1 MTRIIE
7 LRSDADTLPTEAMR
21 EAMAR
26 APVGDDIL
34 GEDPSTNELQAVAA
48 ALFGK
53 EAALLTI
60 SGTMSNQVAVM
71 ALTQRGDE
79 VIVGRDAHIYN
90 MEVAGLTTLSQVQPR
105 AVDAPHGQYD
115 LDQVHGALRRSSIQS
130 APTGLICLENTYNLN
145 AGDVCSLDNMT
156 RLRGLARTHGVPVY
170 LDGARLFNAASALGL
185 SLSTLAEQ
193 ADALQVCLTK
203 GLGCPLGSLLLG
215 SRTFIEQAKR
225 IRQRLGGGMRQSG
238 IIAAAGLVGLQTMRE
253 HMQADHAH
261 ARQLA
266 KGLATLPEIRLLT
279 AAPQSNIVAIELA
292 SRTLGL
298 DDLIGQL
305 KERHILIKKIG
316 ERQARM
322 VTHFQVDTSDVEYVL
337 KSFKDILAAENTS
350 GGHSP

>member
-1 MTRIIE
+1 MARIIE
-7 LRSDADTLPTEAMR
+7 LRSDADTLPTDAMR
-21 EAMAR
+21 DAMAR

-34 GEDPSTNELQAVAA
+34 GEDPSTNELQAAA
-48 ALFGK
+48 ASLFGK

-79 VIVGRDAHIYN
+79 VIVGREAHLYN
-90 MEVAGLTTLSQVQPR
+90 MEVAGLATLSQVQPR
-105 AVDAPHGQYD
+105 AVDAPNGQYD
-115 LDQVHGALRRSSIQS
+115 LDQVRGAVRSSSIQS
-130 APTGLICLENTYNLN
+130 AATGLICLENTYNLN

-156 RLRGLARTHGVPVY
+156 RIRSLASAHGVPVY
-170 LDGARLFNAASALGL
+170 LDGARLFNAASALGV

-215 SRTFIEQAKR
+215 SRTFIEKAKR

-253 HMQADHAH
+253 HMHADHAH

-266 KGLATLPEIRLLT
+266 KGLAGLPGIRLLT
-279 AAPQSNIVAIELA
+279 AEPQSNIVAIELA
-292 SRTLGL
+292 ARTLDLDGL
-298 DDLIGQL
+298 IEQL
-305 KERHILIKKIG
+305 KARGVLIKKIG

-337 KSFKDILAAENTS
+337 KSVSDILVTAGA
-350 GGHSP
+350 